1 MELIGWIATI
11 FIIISFIQKDMFRL
25 RLLSLVGAG
34 FWIVYGLIAETWS
47 IVFLNVVI
55 FLIQVYW
62 LRRIR
67 LKKKKLSN
75 EKF

>member
-25 RLLSLVGAG
+25 RLLSLVGAV

-47 IVFLNVVI
+47 IVFLNVFI
-55 FLIQVYW
+55 SLIQVYW